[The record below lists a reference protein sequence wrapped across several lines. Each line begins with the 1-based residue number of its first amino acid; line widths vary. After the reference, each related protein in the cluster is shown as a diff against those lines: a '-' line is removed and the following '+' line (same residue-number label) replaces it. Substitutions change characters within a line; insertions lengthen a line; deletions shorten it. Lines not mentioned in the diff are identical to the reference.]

1 MKDKDEIYEDPEST
15 EVDESED
22 TDDTGAS
29 VEAAIK
35 QEEEIVT
42 MEAAAVND
50 GDGDGVNTFTILR
63 AIGGDVDVRG
73 AAFRLR
79 EKVMERLLGEL
90 RQATDTQVLQG
101 GGPKAVQRQHR
112 RGKLL
117 PRERIDRLLDPA
129 LPFLELSQPHSRIL
143 TFPPLP
149 SPSPHLSSSTTP
161 PPRRSPSHLFPP
173 SPPMSFQ
180 LAGVGMYGEE
190 EVPGGG
196 IVTGLGR
203 VGGRVS
209 VIVANDAT
217 VKGGTYYPITV
228 KKHLRAQEIAAQ
240 CRLPCIYLVDSGGA
254 NLPRQADV
262 FPDRDHFGRIFFNQ
276 ARMSRDGIPQIAVV
290 MGSCTAGGAYVPAMV
305 DESII
310 VHRQGTIFLGGPPL
324 VKSDGEVLKEDSEV
338 LKEDSEVLKEDSEVL
353 KEDSEVL
360 KEDSEVLKEDSEV
373 LKEDSEVLKED
384 SEVLKEDSEVL
395 KEDSEV
401 LKEDS
406 EVLKED
412 SEVLKEDSEVLKE
425 DSEVLKEDS
434 EAATGEEVTAEA
446 LGGGAVHSRVSG
458 VTDHLARDELH
469 AIAIARRILAS
480 LPSSH
485 PASSSTSPALPPLPS
500 PLSRRAWEEPLF
512 PAEELRGLAPIV
524 GGEGRKGEGE
534 GGEEEGAAEAR
545 GVDMREV
552 IARLVDGSQFD
563 EFKRLYGSSLVCGFA
578 RVQGQEVGV
587 VANNGVLVVDAALKG
602 AHFVQLCDHRR
613 TPLLFLHNISGF
625 MVGRAAES
633 AGIAKAGAKMVMAVA
648 CAQVPKISL
657 VVGGSFGA
665 GNYGMCGRA
674 YSPNFLF
681 LWPSAR
687 ISVMG
692 GQQVG
697 LGGQQ
702 VSLGGQQV
710 SLGGQQVSLGGQ
722 QVSLGGQQ
730 AAGVLAQVEKDKRAR
745 DGTPW
750 GEEEERAFKQ
760 GIAQRYDSE
769 GSAFFSTARLWDD
782 GIIDPAHSRTVLS
795 LALAATQAGM
805 PAAHTLTDAG
815 PRYGVF
821 RM

>member
-1 MKDKDEIYEDPEST
+1 MAVAARAT
-15 EVDESED
+15 RRGAAEVPRRLLPSHRHA
-22 TDDTGAS
+22 T
-29 VEAAIK
+29 
-35 QEEEIVT
+35 
-42 MEAAAVND
+42 AAVSAAFALLPTAP
-50 GDGDGVNTFTILR
+50 GRPFFSLSAGPTQSTSAICPSAASPSAAVSSAMPSGSASPASAARRVPFSPVPR
-63 AIGGDVDVRG
+63 MAAIGGDVDVRG

-79 EKVMERLLGEL
+79 EKAMERLLGEL
-90 RQATDTQVLQG
+90 RQATDTVLQG

-129 LPFLELSQPHSRIL
+129 SPFLELSQVP
-143 TFPPLP
+143 PPLPLALSPAPLAHRTHLLCPPVHLCTPLGVTPLFSPSPSAMMP

-161 PPRRSPSHLFPP
+161 PPRLSPSAAPHLSAP
-173 SPPMSFQ
+173 SPAMTRQ
-180 LAGVGMYGEE
+180 LAGMGMYGEE

-196 IVTGLGR
+196 IVTGVGR

-209 VIVANDAT
+209 VIVANDAS

-290 MGSCTAGGAYVPAMV
+290 MGSCTAGGAYVPAMA

-324 VKSDGEVLKEDSEV
+324 VKS
-338 LKEDSEVLKEDSEVL
+338 
-353 KEDSEVL
+353 
-360 KEDSEVLKEDSEV
+360 
-373 LKEDSEVLKED
+373 
-384 SEVLKEDSEVL
+384 
-395 KEDSEV
+395 
-401 LKEDS
+401 
-406 EVLKED
+406 
-412 SEVLKEDSEVLKE
+412 
-425 DSEVLKEDS
+425 
-434 EAATGEEVTAEA
+434 
-446 LGGGAVHSRVSG
+446 
-458 VTDHLARDELH
+458 
-469 AIAIARRILAS
+469 
-480 LPSSH
+480 
-485 PASSSTSPALPPLPS
+485 
-500 PLSRRAWEEPLF
+500 
-512 PAEELRGLAPIV
+512 
-524 GGEGRKGEGE
+524 
-534 GGEEEGAAEAR
+534 
-545 GVDMREV
+545 
-552 IARLVDGSQFD
+552 
-563 EFKRLYGSSLVCGFA
+563 LVCGFA
-578 RVQGQEVGV
+578 RVQGREVGV

-613 TPLLFLHNISGF
+613 IPLLFLHNISGF
-625 MVGRAAES
+625 MVGRAAEG

-648 CAQVPKISL
+648 CAQVPKVSL

-674 YSPNFLF
+674 YSPHFLF

-692 GQQVG
+692 GH
-697 LGGQQ
+697 
-702 VSLGGQQV
+702 
-710 SLGGQQVSLGGQ
+710 
-722 QVSLGGQQ
+722 Q

-782 GIIDPAHSRTVLS
+782 GIIDPAHTRTVLS

-805 PAAHTLTDAG
+805 PAAHAPADAG

>member
-1 MKDKDEIYEDPEST
+1 MSVAVRVSRRGAA
-15 EVDESED
+15 EVPRRLLPSHRHA
-22 TDDTGAS
+22 T
-29 VEAAIK
+29 
-35 QEEEIVT
+35 
-42 MEAAAVND
+42 AAVSAAFELLPTAP
-50 GDGDGVNTFTILR
+50 GRPFFSLSACPTQSASAICPSAASPSVAASSASPASPASSASSARRVPFSPVPR
-63 AIGGDVDVRG
+63 VAAIGGDVDVHG

-79 EKVMERLLGEL
+79 EKAMERLLGEL
-90 RQATDTQVLQG
+90 RQATDTVLQG

-129 LPFLELSQPHSRIL
+129 SPFLELSQPHSRIL

-180 LAGVGMYGEE
+180 LAGMGMYGEE

-290 MGSCTAGGAYVPAMV
+290 MGSCTAGGAYVPAMA
-305 DESII
+305 DESIV

-324 VKSDGEVLKEDSEV
+324 VKSDG
-338 LKEDSEVLKEDSEVL
+338 
-353 KEDSEVL
+353 
-360 KEDSEVLKEDSEV
+360 EVLKEDSEV

-469 AIAIARRILAS
+469 AIAIARRILAL

-692 GQQVG
+692 GQQ
-697 LGGQQ
+697 
-702 VSLGGQQV
+702 
-710 SLGGQQVSLGGQ
+710 
-722 QVSLGGQQ
+722 

-805 PAAHTLTDAG
+805 PAAHTLTGAG

>member
-1 MKDKDEIYEDPEST
+1 MMSVAVRVSRRGAA
-15 EVDESED
+15 EVPRRLLPSHRHA
-22 TDDTGAS
+22 T
-29 VEAAIK
+29 
-35 QEEEIVT
+35 
-42 MEAAAVND
+42 AAVSAAFEPLPTAP
-50 GDGDGVNTFTILR
+50 GRPFFSLSACPTQSASAICPSAASPSVAASSASPASPASSASSARRVPFSPVPR
-63 AIGGDVDVRG
+63 VAAIGGDVDVHG

-79 EKVMERLLGEL
+79 EKAMERLLGEL
-90 RQATDTQVLQG
+90 RQATDTVLQG

-117 PRERIDRLLDPA
+117 PRERIDRLLDLA
-129 LPFLELSQPHSRIL
+129 SPFLELSQPHSRIL

-173 SPPMSFQ
+173 SPPMSIQ
-180 LAGVGMYGEE
+180 LAGMGMYGEE

-290 MGSCTAGGAYVPAMV
+290 MGSCTAGGAYVPAMA
-305 DESII
+305 DESIV

-324 VKSDGEVLKEDSEV
+324 VK
-338 LKEDSEVLKEDSEVL
+338 
-353 KEDSEVL
+353 
-360 KEDSEVLKEDSEV
+360 
-373 LKEDSEVLKED
+373 
-384 SEVLKEDSEVL
+384 
-395 KEDSEV
+395 
-401 LKEDS
+401 
-406 EVLKED
+406 
-412 SEVLKEDSEVLKE
+412 
-425 DSEVLKEDS
+425 
-434 EAATGEEVTAEA
+434 AATGEEVTAEA

-458 VTDHLARDELH
+458 VTDHLARGQAGVMVGALMAGEVGVCISQKAAHHPHMPPFHMHTPMPHFTPQTCNLVSIHPLPLPFPADELH
-469 AIAIARRILAS
+469 AIAIARRILAL

-692 GQQVG
+692 GQQ
-697 LGGQQ
+697 
-702 VSLGGQQV
+702 
-710 SLGGQQVSLGGQ
+710 
-722 QVSLGGQQ
+722 

-805 PAAHTLTDAG
+805 PASHTLTGAG

>member
-1 MKDKDEIYEDPEST
+1 
-15 EVDESED
+15 
-22 TDDTGAS
+22 
-29 VEAAIK
+29 
-35 QEEEIVT
+35 
-42 MEAAAVND
+42 
-50 GDGDGVNTFTILR
+50 
-63 AIGGDVDVRG
+63 
-73 AAFRLR
+73 
-79 EKVMERLLGEL
+79 
-90 RQATDTQVLQG
+90 
-101 GGPKAVQRQHR
+101 
-112 RGKLL
+112 
-117 PRERIDRLLDPA
+117 
-129 LPFLELSQPHSRIL
+129 
-143 TFPPLP
+143 
-149 SPSPHLSSSTTP
+149 
-161 PPRRSPSHLFPP
+161 
-173 SPPMSFQ
+173 
-180 LAGVGMYGEE
+180 
-190 EVPGGG
+190 
-196 IVTGLGR
+196 
-203 VGGRVS
+203 
-209 VIVANDAT
+209 
-217 VKGGTYYPITV
+217 
-228 KKHLRAQEIAAQ
+228 
-240 CRLPCIYLVDSGGA
+240 GGA

-290 MGSCTAGGAYVPAMV
+290 MGSCTAGGAYVPAMA

-324 VKSDGEVLKEDSEV
+324 VK
-338 LKEDSEVLKEDSEVL
+338 
-353 KEDSEVL
+353 
-360 KEDSEVLKEDSEV
+360 
-373 LKEDSEVLKED
+373 
-384 SEVLKEDSEVL
+384 
-395 KEDSEV
+395 
-401 LKEDS
+401 
-406 EVLKED
+406 
-412 SEVLKEDSEVLKE
+412 
-425 DSEVLKEDS
+425 
-434 EAATGEEVTAEA
+434 AATGEEVTAEA

-469 AIAIARRILAS
+469 ALAIARCILAS

-485 PASSSTSPALPPLPS
+485 PALSAASPA
-500 PLSRRAWEEPLF
+500 PLSPPAWEEPLF
-512 PAEELRGLAPIV
+512 PAEQLRGLAPIV

-534 GGEEEGAAEAR
+534 GGEEKGAAEAR

-552 IARLVDGSQFD
+552 IARIVDGSQLD

-578 RVQGQEVGV
+578 RVQGREVGV

-613 TPLLFLHNISGF
+613 VPLLFLHNISGF

-692 GQQVG
+692 GQQ
-697 LGGQQ
+697 
-702 VSLGGQQV
+702 
-710 SLGGQQVSLGGQ
+710 
-722 QVSLGGQQ
+722 

-795 LALAATQAGM
+795 LALAATSAGM
-805 PAAHTLTDAG
+805 PTAHAPVENG

>member
-1 MKDKDEIYEDPEST
+1 MSVAVRVSRRGAA
-15 EVDESED
+15 EVPRRLLPSHRHA
-22 TDDTGAS
+22 T
-29 VEAAIK
+29 
-35 QEEEIVT
+35 
-42 MEAAAVND
+42 AAVSAAFEPLPTAP
-50 GDGDGVNTFTILR
+50 GRPFFSLSACPTQSASAICPSAASPSVAASSASPASPASSASSARRVPFSPVPR
-63 AIGGDVDVRG
+63 VAAIGGDVDVHG

-79 EKVMERLLGEL
+79 EKAMERLLGEL
-90 RQATDTQVLQG
+90 RQATDTVLQG

-117 PRERIDRLLDPA
+117 PRERIDRLLDLA
-129 LPFLELSQPHSRIL
+129 SPFLELSQPHSRIL

-173 SPPMSFQ
+173 SPPMSIQ
-180 LAGVGMYGEE
+180 LAGMGMYGEE

-290 MGSCTAGGAYVPAMV
+290 MGSCTAGGAYVPAMA
-305 DESII
+305 DESIV

-324 VKSDGEVLKEDSEV
+324 VK
-338 LKEDSEVLKEDSEVL
+338 
-353 KEDSEVL
+353 
-360 KEDSEVLKEDSEV
+360 
-373 LKEDSEVLKED
+373 
-384 SEVLKEDSEVL
+384 
-395 KEDSEV
+395 
-401 LKEDS
+401 
-406 EVLKED
+406 
-412 SEVLKEDSEVLKE
+412 
-425 DSEVLKEDS
+425 
-434 EAATGEEVTAEA
+434 AATGEEVTAEA

-469 AIAIARRILAS
+469 AIAIARRILAL

-692 GQQVG
+692 GQQ
-697 LGGQQ
+697 
-702 VSLGGQQV
+702 
-710 SLGGQQVSLGGQ
+710 
-722 QVSLGGQQ
+722 

-805 PAAHTLTDAG
+805 PASHTLTGAG